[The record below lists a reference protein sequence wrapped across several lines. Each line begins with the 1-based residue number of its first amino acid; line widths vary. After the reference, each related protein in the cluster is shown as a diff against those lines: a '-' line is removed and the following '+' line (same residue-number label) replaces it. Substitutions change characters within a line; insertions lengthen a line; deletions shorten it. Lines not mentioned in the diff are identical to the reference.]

1 MKGIIENGMYT
12 VFNKQTRKEKSKR
25 KTRQKYADT
34 RRLNKIRPADYIGN
48 LCVTKLTNYIHSLT
62 GSELVGLEVNHKII
76 YLFFFKSFASS
87 SLIFFFLFFF
97 FFWKRNKNKRVK
109 TRSR

>member
-1 MKGIIENGMYT
+1 MKGIIENGMYI

-48 LCVTKLTNYIHSLT
+48 LCVTKFTNYIHSLT
-62 GSELVGLEVNHKII
+62 GSELVGLEVNHKN
-76 YLFFFKSFASS
+76 LFFFFIFNICVF
-87 SLIFFFLFFF
+87 LFDFFFLFL
-97 FFWKRNKNKRVK
+97 KNE
-109 TRSR
+109 